1 MRFLRLLLSVVSLSA
16 LLGCQQAMHQKE
28 GPLLYEAVKNG
39 DKVVLNKAISIPLQR
54 ARTYL
59 QGGREISAQQVDRFE
74 PSCEF
79 EVRTLRDTR
88 VEIAPDTFAVNR
100 VRNYEEG
107 SEGFF
112 SSFQLGV
119 RSSATIKYQTTLR
132 MSSERQPDVL
142 QLICS
147 WEETASRGHY
157 LRVEQFKNAVGA
169 YISLQK

>member
-1 MRFLRLLLSVVSLSA
+1 MLSIVVISA
-16 LLGCQQAMHQKE
+16 LPGCQQAAFQQE
-28 GPLLYEAVKNG
+28 GPLLYEAVRKG
-39 DKVVLNKAISIPLQR
+39 DKVLLNKPLTIPVQR

-59 QGGREISAQQVDRFE
+59 QGGHEIGAQQVDRFE
-74 PSCEF
+74 PNCEF
-79 EVRTLRDTR
+79 EVRTLRETR
-88 VEIAPDTFAVNR
+88 VEIAPDAFIVNR

-119 RSSATIKYQTTLR
+119 RSSATIKYQTTLK

-142 QLICS
+142 QLVCS

-157 LRVEQFKNAVGA
+157 LSVEQFKNAVGA
-169 YISLQK
+169 YISLQR